1 MISFLAAHQLLT
13 LMLVLALGALFGQIP
28 FGPLRFGAAGALFI
42 GLLVGALD
50 PRLGEG
56 LTTVKQLGVV
66 LFCYT
71 VGLSAG
77 STFLSDLRRQW
88 HLILSGILALG
99 ITAIIASGLCRL
111 AGISP
116 AGAAGIFTGVLTSPA
131 IDSAISATNNDP
143 HTLVGY
149 ALAYPTGVVVGMAMV
164 AMVVRRRWPGRRDN
178 VSLAEAGLT
187 ATTVIVDQRT
197 ELSAIPG
204 WTNEDIKIS
213 YLRRGDTMR
222 VLRAGDHLDINDEVL
237 IVGNPED
244 VSNAVAMLGHSS
256 SRKLT
261 DQRRDVD
268 FRRFLVSNP
277 DLAGRTIAD
286 LNIEGRLNGIVT
298 RVRRNDLDML
308 ARDTLI
314 LQPGDRV
321 LAVVPTERM
330 GEASEFFGDSDRRVH
345 HIDALSL
352 GLGAALGLAVGSITI
367 PLPGGINA
375 SLGTAAGSLIVGMI
389 LGARHRTGPLRWA
402 LPHAVNATLR
412 QLGLMIF
419 LSCVGLATGT
429 PMIQHAFTATGVMTV
444 VISGAT
450 IILGGAVLLG
460 AARLLDLSAQRATGA
475 FAGFVGQ
482 PAILSYANSL
492 INDERI
498 DSAYGALFAV
508 ATVAKILLQLIL
520 KI

>member
-1 MISFLAAHQLLT
+1 
-13 LMLVLALGALFGQIP
+13 MLVLALGALFGQIP

-42 GLLVGALD
+42 GLLLGALD
-50 PRLGEG
+50 PRLGAG

-88 HLILSGILALG
+88 NLILSGIFALG
-99 ITAIIASGLCRL
+99 ITALIASSLCRIT
-111 AGISP
+111 GISP

-131 IDSAISATNNDP
+131 IDAATTATNNDP

-149 ALAYPTGVVVGMAMV
+149 ALAYPTGVIVGMAMV
-164 AMVVRRRWPGRRDN
+164 AMVAKRRWPARRDN
-178 VSLAEAGLT
+178 ISLAEAGLT
-187 ATTVIVDQRT
+187 ATTVVVDNRT
-197 ELSAIPG
+197 ELTAIPG
-204 WTNEDIKIS
+204 WASEDIKIS

-237 IVGNPED
+237 IVGNPDD
-244 VSNAVAMLGHSS
+244 VANAIAALGHPSP
-256 SRKLT
+256 RRLT
-261 DQRRDVD
+261 DQRREVD

-277 DLAGRTIAD
+277 DLAGRSIAD
-286 LNIEGRLNGIVT
+286 LNIAGRLNGIVT

-308 ARDTLI
+308 ARDAFI
-314 LQPGDRV
+314 LQLGDRI
-321 LAVVPTERM
+321 LAVVPAERM

-345 HIDALSL
+345 HIDAVTL
-352 GLGAALGLAVGSITI
+352 GLGAAMGLAAGSVTI
-367 PLPGGINA
+367 PLPGGINLC
-375 SLGTAAGSLIVGMI
+375 LGAAAGSLIVGMI
-389 LGARHRTGPLRWA
+389 LGALHRTGPLRWD

-419 LSCVGLATGT
+419 LSCIGLATGT
-429 PMIQHAFTATGVMTV
+429 PMIQHAFTTTGIVTV
-444 VISGAT
+444 VISGIT
-450 IILGGAVLLG
+450 LVSGGVVLLVI
-460 AARLLDLSAQRATGA
+460 ARIIDLSAQRATGA

-498 DSAYGALFAV
+498 DSAYGALFA
-508 ATVAKILLQLIL
+508 AGTIAKILLVQLIL